1 MHSKADYKLLY
12 PNKFVVFSPECFV
25 KIRDGMISTYPMKG
39 TIDAQ
44 VPNASEKILSDPKE
58 TAEHATVVDLLR
70 NDLSIVA
77 TKVKIEKFRFIQ
89 KIETNNKKLLQVSSH
104 ITGVLPAE
112 YLSNLGDI
120 IFKLLPAG
128 SISGAPKE
136 KTLEIIKAAEQYD
149 RGYFTGIFGL
159 FDGTSVDSAVMIRYI
174 EKHGDDL
181 WFKSG
186 GGITA
191 KSNLEKEYQELID
204 KVYVPFV

>member
-1 MHSKADYKLLY
+1 
-12 PNKFVVFSPECFV
+12 
-25 KIRDGMISTYPMKG
+25 
-39 TIDAQ
+39 
-44 VPNASEKILSDPKE
+44 
-58 TAEHATVVDLLR
+58 
-70 NDLSIVA
+70 
-77 TKVKIEKFRFIQ
+77 
-89 KIETNNKKLLQVSSH
+89 VSSH
-104 ITGVLPAE
+104 ITGVLPAG

-136 KTLEIIKAAEQYD
+136 KTIEIIKAAEQYD

-174 EKHGDDL
+174 EKQGDDF

-204 KVYVPFV
+204 KVYVPVV